1 MSGVDSKYGLCIEK
15 LNQQHDLKKALC
27 VSETHNGDS
36 RIPEYYKCT
45 YYQWLFIYPPP
56 TQTQTNPTQTT
67 AYFHNI
73 NTQKQNAVGTV

>member
-56 TQTQTNPTQTT
+56 T
-67 AYFHNI
+67 
-73 NTQKQNAVGTV
+73 